1 MVVVVIEVLALAIM
15 PAAAVAVGGGSGSSG
30 SGSGGN
36 PLRLLCNFARI
47 GTLRHSLL
55 QPACSNLTSKI
66 RPSVLSPRPSW
77 ADPGKALLA
86 EQVAKTLA
94 TMAQSESNDGFRIW
108 NCRCYFCLSP
118 YDVIRWLDAGLT
130 RFRCMGQGSRNTKAS
145 YTP

>member
-1 MVVVVIEVLALAIM
+1 MAVVAVVVV
-15 PAAAVAVGGGSGSSG
+15 AVAVAVVIHCGCCVTSQGV
-30 SGSGGN
+30 
-36 PLRLLCNFARI
+36 

-86 EQVAKTLA
+86 EQVAETLV
-94 TMAQSESNDGFRIW
+94 TMAQSESKDGFRIW
-108 NCRCYFCLSP
+108 NFLCYFCLSP

-130 RFRCMGQGSRNTKAS
+130 QFRCMGQGSRNTKAS